1 MVKQMENTYWN
12 TKGAMQAEYDTFV
25 ELVPCHGDADTLA
38 GELVRAC
45 TRLAYDLYNNGMGNN
60 TSGAVNMLHSK
71 GVITTEQWSTIEPY
85 TRGRLYD
92 GNYSGDK
99 LQCAIEDA
107 ITCTMQHLVNNPALL
122 TQANTE
128 SMFDYEDEE
137 QHFCEECDED
147 IGQYGSHLCDSCE
160 QWQLDQEEIDSWE
173 EEVVED

>member
-1 MVKQMENTYWN
+1 MENTYWSSN
-12 TKGAMQAEYDTFV
+12 GAMQAEYDKFV
-25 ELVPCHGDADTLA
+25 ELVPGVGDADTLA

-71 GVITTEQWSTIEPY
+71 GVITTAQWNTIEPY
-85 TRGRLYD
+85 TRGRRYD
-92 GNYSGDK
+92 GNYTGDK

-107 ITCTMQHLVNNPALL
+107 ITCTVQHLVNNPELL

-128 SMFDYEDEE
+128 SMFDYEEEE

-147 IGQYGSHLCDSCE
+147 IGRYGGHLCDDCDE
-160 QWQLDQEEIDSWE
+160 AWQIDQEEVDSWE